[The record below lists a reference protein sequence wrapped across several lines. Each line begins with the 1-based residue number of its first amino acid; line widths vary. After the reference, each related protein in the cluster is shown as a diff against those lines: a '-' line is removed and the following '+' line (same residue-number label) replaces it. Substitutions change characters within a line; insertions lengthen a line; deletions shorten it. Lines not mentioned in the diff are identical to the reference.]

1 MGNINTLVEH
11 FGNRLIKYNNISLF
25 EFDRV
30 SEPNKRI
37 LLEVGIPDCR
47 SISGVFTPVEK
58 FKTINKNYFV
68 IQSTNIET
76 TFVCIELSTNSLVLY
91 DLRDNTSSFINSNL
105 EIYLT
110 YIKIDED
117 YVRDIRSPLKF
128 GPYTRD
134 TYEKYANYLQS
145 QFEKINNDYS
155 RDIWS
160 NVLEQMS
167 YGIF

>member
-1 MGNINTLVEH
+1 MRNIDALKKY
-11 FGNRLIKYNNISLF
+11 FGSRLIKYNNISLF
-25 EFDRV
+25 ELDRV
-30 SEPNKRI
+30 SETNKRI
-37 LLEVGIPDCR
+37 LIEVGIPDCH
-47 SISGVFTPVEK
+47 SISGVFTPVEN
-58 FKTINKNYFV
+58 FKTIDKNYFV
-68 IQSTNIET
+68 IQSTDFET
-76 TFVCIELSTNSLVLY
+76 TFICIELSTNSVVLY
-91 DLRDNTSSFINSNL
+91 NLRDKRSSFINSNL

-117 YVRDIRSPLKF
+117 YVRNIRRPLKF
-128 GPYTRD
+128 GPYTHN

>member
-1 MGNINTLVEH
+1 MDTIIEYFGDRLVKPSLSEEVLKIQPKISPINQ
-11 FGNRLIKYNNISLF
+11 K
-25 EFDRV
+25 
-30 SEPNKRI
+30 I
-37 LLEVGIPDCR
+37 LLEVGLPDCH
-47 SISGVFTPVEK
+47 SISGVFTP
-58 FKTINKNYFV
+58 IDSLRIIDNNYLA
-68 IQSTNIET
+68 IQSTSLET
-76 TFVCIELSTNSLVLY
+76 TFICIELSTNSLVSY
-91 DLRDNTSSFINSNL
+91 DLRDNTASFINSNL

-117 YVRDIRSPLKF
+117 YVRDIRRPLKF
-128 GPYTRD
+128 GPYNYD